1 VYASKVNGKQLTFTV
16 SGMLWKRSLVMRD
29 EETGSLW
36 SHIRGE
42 CMEGDLKGARLTPV
56 ASLLTDWQSWKT
68 MHPKTTVA
76 ILHRTLDVFTRE
88 YYRDPEKFLVGIINA
103 NGQKAW
109 ELNDLVVVQAIND
122 FFDDTPVVVSMDRS
136 SFSATVF
143 KRVLDEQV
151 LQFDAY
157 PDGRIVDR
165 ETKSTWDLQTGKAI
179 EGEFSGRTL
188 EQIPSMLSLTQAWE
202 SHFPNSKYYVRPV
215 KSRNGTM
222 SFTLMAGIVGM
233 IFFVGLLSILR
244 ATSSK

>member
-1 VYASKVNGKQLTFTV
+1 
-16 SGMLWKRSLVMRD
+16 MLWKRSLVMRD

-56 ASLLTDWQSWKT
+56 ASLLTDWQRWKT
-68 MHPKTTVA
+68 MYPKTTVA

-88 YYRDPEKFLVGIINA
+88 YYRDPEKFLVGIGNHT
-103 NGQKAW
+103 GQKAW
-109 ELNDLVVVQAIND
+109 GFNDLVAVQTIND
-122 FFDDTPVVVSMDRS
+122 FFDDTPVVVSIDRS

-143 KRVLDEQV
+143 NRVLDDQV

-165 ETKSTWDLQTGKAI
+165 ETKSTWDLQLG
-179 EGEFSGRTL
+179 EGVKGELSGRTL
-188 EQIPSMLSLTQAWE
+188 TQIPSTISLTQAWKR
-202 SHFPNSKYYVRPV
+202 HFPNSKYYVRPI

-222 SFTLMAGIVGM
+222 SFTVVAGLIGT
-233 IFFVGLLSILR
+233 IFLVGLIAILR
-244 ATSSK
+244 ATSRK